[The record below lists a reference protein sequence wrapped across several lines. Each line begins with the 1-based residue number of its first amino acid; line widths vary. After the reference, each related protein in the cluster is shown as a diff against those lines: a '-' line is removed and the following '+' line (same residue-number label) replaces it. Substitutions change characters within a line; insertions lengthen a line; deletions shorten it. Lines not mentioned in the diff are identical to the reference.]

1 MIAENC
7 PVYVKPYQKA
17 EKNLSEKCII
27 SRPLKKEKGL
37 KQLSIRTELSVDAR
51 MLKSLT
57 SPLFYSA
64 FVFFSSFYLKSIQ
77 ILQARLY
84 SFIN

>member
-1 MIAENC
+1 MHNFQTI
-7 PVYVKPYQKA
+7 
-17 EKNLSEKCII
+17 EK
-27 SRPLKKEKGL
+27 RKGL
-37 KQLSIRTELSVDAR
+37 KKQLSIRTELSVDAR